1 MNNPD
6 ATANSKRA
14 LVICAAAVLLP
25 WVWGVWAM
33 PPWMGAAAFLLSIAS
48 ILLISRLFTRMQ
60 PAPAASMHESVLQAP
75 EPERLDFDVTDT
87 TPPPAAVV
95 SAGNLVALQL
105 LVAQWLEASRQAGDG
120 ISSAG
125 RELHEVNQQS
135 EAAAVNIGNSFR
147 SIMDKTGHQMESAVR
162 LLRSDSPAEGG
173 GSSWLSLPDFIKAYE
188 YQLDEVTKR
197 MMDFS
202 QASQE
207 MSKHQDVVRQHSVS
221 IDEMLDELRAMA
233 ARIRKL
239 ALDSTVAYSEQGN
252 GDSRWF
258 IEIADRIR
266 ETSNTAHEL
275 TRRIRD
281 GLENIRAVMGNTYE
295 ELDKSSG
302 RVRLAAVQ
310 AKVDVSQLNITTLEK
325 AREVTRTLE
334 GVNSLG
340 EEIRREINSIIVG
353 MQYQDIT
360 QQRLEHIRKLVLE
373 SASASLAGAYERTR
387 HEVLNNPEL
396 MPVDVVQRLVES
408 RNRNKDG
415 VAAAPAGRGA
425 TQSVDIELF

>member
-1 MNNPD
+1 
-6 ATANSKRA
+6 
-14 LVICAAAVLLP
+14 V
-25 WVWGVWAM
+25 
-33 PPWMGAAAFLLSIAS
+33 
-48 ILLISRLFTRMQ
+48 
-60 PAPAASMHESVLQAP
+60 
-75 EPERLDFDVTDT
+75 DFDVTDSSA
-87 TPPPAAVV
+87 PAAAAPGRNVP
-95 SAGNLVALQL
+95 ALQA
-105 LVAQWLEASRQAGDG
+105 LVAQWLDASRQADSG
-120 ISSAG
+120 IATAS
-125 RELHEVNQQS
+125 RELGEVNQQS

-147 SIMDKTGHQMESAVR
+147 SIMDKTGNQMESAVK
-162 LLRSDSPAEGG
+162 LLKSDTSAESG
-173 GSSWLSLPDFIKAYE
+173 GSSWLSLPDFIRAYE
-188 YQLDEVTKR
+188 HQLDEVTKR

-207 MSKHQDVVRQHSVS
+207 MSRHQDVVRQHSVT

-252 GDSRWF
+252 TDSRWF

-340 EEIRREINSIIVG
+340 AEIRREINNIIIA

-360 QQRLEHIRKLVLE
+360 QQRLEHIRKPVLQG
-373 SASASLAGAYERTR
+373 AGASLAEAYERTR
-387 HEVLNNPEL
+387 REVLDNPEL
-396 MPVDVVQRLVES
+396 MPVDVVQRLVET
-408 RNRNKDG
+408 RNRDG
-415 VAAAPAGRGA
+415 AGAVHARAGAGA